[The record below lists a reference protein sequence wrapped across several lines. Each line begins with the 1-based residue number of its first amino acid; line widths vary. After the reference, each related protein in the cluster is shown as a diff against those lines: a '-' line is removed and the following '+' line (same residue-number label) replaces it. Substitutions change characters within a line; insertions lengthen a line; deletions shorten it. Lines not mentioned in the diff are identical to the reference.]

1 MRVYGFPLVD
11 SYRVQHAF
19 FVDAANAE
27 DKGPWNT
34 ISNTARVYTPE
45 DRTIQ
50 TPNSDTP
57 CSSVGLDLRAEPIV
71 LTLPRGD
78 PRRYVSVQLIDA
90 YTHNFAY
97 LGSRTTGNDGGS
109 FLIAG
114 PQWKGEP
121 PRGITQV
128 IRSETSFTFALYR
141 TQLFDAADIEAVKQV
156 QAGYRVQTLSQF
168 LGVPTPQPAPL
179 PDFPRPQT
187 AEQQKTS
194 ADFFGPMNFVLG
206 LSPTHP
212 SEKTLMARFAKL
224 GIGPGLRFDAASLSP
239 ELCAAVE
246 AGMADAWQSFG
257 TFKATQIDTGRV
269 TSGDLFG
276 TRQFLKNDYMRR
288 MTGAV
293 IGIYGNTK
301 QEAMYPVYFVDSA
314 GGKLDGA
321 RSRYTL
327 RFARGQLPPVD
338 AFWSLTMYELPSSL
352 LSANPIGRYLLNS
365 PMLPAMKRDPDG
377 GLTLIVQHDSPRK
390 DLESNWLPAPDGPF
404 WMVLRLYRPK
414 AAALERTWK
423 EPAVRAVPAVAGTG
437 AGKASGAAAA
447 GGINRMHHIRMPTPI
462 AGQTVVRMSKD
473 TL

>member
-257 TFKATQIDTGRV
+257 TFKATQI
-269 TSGDLFG
+269 
-276 TRQFLKNDYMRR
+276 
-288 MTGAV
+288 
-293 IGIYGNTK
+293 
-301 QEAMYPVYFVDSA
+301 VDSA

-352 LSANPIGRYLLNS
+352 LSANPIGHYLLNS